1 MQRHGPA
8 HPGFG
13 PDRFEPIGEPRY
25 EAQVFTDMLLA
36 DQAHRH
42 NTPRRDRHDG
52 TKKSLGHEDA
62 FGMMAKYP
70 MPKIR

>member
-1 MQRHGPA
+1 MQRPGPA

-13 PDRFEPIGEPRY
+13 ADRSDPIREAWY
-25 EAQVFTDMLLA
+25 EAEIFTDMLLA

-42 NTPRRDRHDG
+42 NTPRRDRHNG

-62 FGMMAKYP
+62 FGMMAKCP